1 MRHFTGFTLPS
12 PLKILVIALCASPLA
27 AHAGTLCVN
36 PSGWGGCYKT
46 IGAAVAAA
54 APNDVIEVGAGTY
67 KESVTITK
75 PLSLNATLATI
86 DAEGLSRGI
95 FVDGLAAT
103 GLANVHISG
112 FTVKKANFEGIL
124 VANASEVSISNNT
137 VTGNNLSLNNG
148 ACPGIEAFEPGEQGD
163 CGEGIHLLGADHAIV
178 TGNIVHN
185 NSGGILLSDDT
196 GATHDNL
203 ISFNQVSDNPFAC
216 GIVLASHPASSYVPS
231 GISPGVFHNTVYRN
245 SSEHNGY
252 SAGGGA
258 GVGLFAA
265 VPGASTY
272 GNVVVENYLARNGH
286 PGISMHA
293 HVPGQNVTDNML
305 VGNTLVNNGADT
317 ADAATPGPTGI
328 NLYSAGPNTG
338 NTVSANTIEQET
350 DDVAVSVPSP
360 VVVEFNN
367 LSGRKAGVDNIGA
380 GLVDATS
387 NWWGCFTGP
396 STSGACASATGSNI
410 LYAPWLTFPVVP
422 LSF

>member
-1 MRHFTGFTLPS
+1 
-12 PLKILVIALCASPLA
+12 
-27 AHAGTLCVN
+27 VN
-36 PSGWGGCYKT
+36 PGGWGNCYKT

-54 APNDVIEVGAGTY
+54 SPNDVINVSAATY

-75 PLSLNATLATI
+75 PLSLTGIQATI
-86 DAEGLSRGI
+86 DATGLSRGI
-95 FVDGLAAT
+95 FVNGMAAS

-124 VANASEVSISNNT
+124 VANASEVSVSNNT
-137 VTGNNLSLNNG
+137 VTGNNLALDNG
-148 ACPGIEAFEPGEQGD
+148 MCPGIEAFEPGEQQD
-163 CGEGIHLLGADHAIV
+163 CGEGIHLLGADHSIV
-178 TGNIVHN
+178 TGNTVHG

-216 GIVLASHPASSYVPS
+216 GIVLASHPASSLVPS

-245 SSEHNGY
+245 SSEHNGF

-265 VPGASTY
+265 VPGAANY
-272 GNVVVENYLARNGH
+272 GNVIVENYLARNGH

-293 HVPGQNVTDNML
+293 HIPGQNVTDNML

-317 ADAATPGPTGI
+317 EDAATPGPTGI
-328 NLYSAGPNTG
+328 NLYSAGPNPG
-338 NTVSANTIEQET
+338 NMVSANSIQQET

-367 LSGRKAGVDNIGA
+367 LFGPKTGVDNIGV
-380 GLVDATS
+380 GLVDATW

-396 STSGACASATGSNI
+396 STSGACSSATGANI
-410 LYAPWLTFPVVP
+410 LSAPWLILPAAVP